1 MNIRDWFLRGSGRPW
16 SGRLTQPGQPGATS
30 RWGDLSL
37 RAASALVL
45 VAVAVLSARAGGTVF
60 MIVWVLAALAVHWE
74 WQRLIGAQAGLLRTA
89 IGFVAI
95 GAAAALVR
103 VDLLEAFL
111 VLALATGLVALVA
124 GPTRRVWAGAGM
136 LYAGIFLLATLSLR
150 FSFPFGAR
158 SIIWLF
164 ATVWSTD
171 TFAYFGGRFFGGPK
185 IWPRI
190 SPSKTW
196 SGTVIGLTAG
206 TLVGTFAAVRDLP
219 APAAVVPILL
229 VTLVAAFTSQLGD
242 AAESAMKRHF
252 GVKDSSRLIPGHG
265 GVMDRLDGFIAAAMF
280 AFLLGLVRNLPS
292 VAGGLFYWA

>member
-1 MNIRDWFLRGSGRPW
+1 MTPRNWFPRAWSDWRAPM
-16 SGRLTQPGQPGATS
+16 AKTS
-30 RWGDLSL
+30 ASTRWGDLSL

-45 VAVAVLSARAGGTVF
+45 IAVAVLTARAGGTAF
-60 MIVWVLAALAVHWE
+60 TLVWVLAALAVHWE
-74 WQRLIGAQAGLLRTA
+74 WQRLIGAAAGPVRA
-89 IGFVAI
+89 VVGFVALV
-95 GAAAALVR
+95 AVAALVR

-111 VLALATGLVALVA
+111 VLVLATGLVALAA
-124 GPTRRVWAGAGM
+124 GPNRRLWAGAGM
-136 LYAGIFLLATLSLR
+136 LYAGVFLLATLSLR

-171 TFAYFGGRFFGGPK
+171 SFAYFGGRFFGGPK
-185 IWPRI
+185 IWPRV

-196 SGTVIGLTAG
+196 SGTLIGLAAG
-206 TLVGTFAAVRDLP
+206 TLIGTFAAVRDLP
-219 APAAVVPILL
+219 APAAVVPILC
-229 VTLVAAFTSQLGD
+229 VTLVAAFASQLGD
-242 AAESAMKRHF
+242 AGESAMKRHF